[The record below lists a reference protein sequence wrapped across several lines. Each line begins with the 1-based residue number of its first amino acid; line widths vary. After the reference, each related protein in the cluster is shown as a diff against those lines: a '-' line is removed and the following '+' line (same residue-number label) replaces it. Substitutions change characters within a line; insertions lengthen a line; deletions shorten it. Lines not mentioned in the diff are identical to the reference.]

1 MKPFPSQTGS
11 DMQGTPKWDGLL
23 KMTMSVLLRALV
35 FESFSCL
42 VTEAAIPVGDI
53 YNSYFIC

>member
-1 MKPFPSQTGS
+1 
-11 DMQGTPKWDGLL
+11 MQGTPKWDGLL